1 MPNKAAAEK
10 YLRKSKKLA
19 AKNNLQKKTIKDL
32 AKKIVK
38 SMTAGET
45 GKITDLMRQFQQT
58 VDKAVKSGWL
68 KKNNAGR
75 KKSRLSA
82 LVKKSLK
89 K

>member
-38 SMTAGET
+38 LLSAGES
-45 GKITDLMRQFQQT
+45 GQIDDLMKKFQKT
-58 VDKAVKSGWL
+58 ADKAVKNGWL

-75 KKSRLSA
+75 KKSRLAA
-82 LVKKSLK
+82 LVRKTLK

>member
-10 YLRKSKKLA
+10 YLRKSKKLV
-19 AKNNLQKKTIKDL
+19 AKNNKQKTAIKDL

-38 SMTAGET
+38 ALSAGET
-45 GKITDLMRQFQQT
+45 GNIVDLTRQFQKT

-68 KKNNAGR
+68 KKNTAAR

-82 LVKKSLK
+82 VVKKSLK